1 MLRVQCFGRIT
12 ILKLSNHLSMYHNT
26 EHGTRNA
33 EHGTQNFKLQTLQ
46 TSNSMI
52 TYSFLQHYWW
62 FLISLLGGILAFL
75 LFVQGGQS
83 MLFSLSKTDDERR
96 LLVNALG
103 RKWEFTFTTLV
114 TFGGAFFAS
123 FPLFY
128 STSFGGAY
136 WVWMAILFCFI
147 IQAVSYEF
155 QSKPGNVYGKT
166 TYQAFLFINGLLGTF
181 LIGVALAT
189 FFTGSDFIVNKGN
202 ITHQLAPVI
211 SSWGNEWHGLEALL
225 NVRNLMLG
233 LAVFF
238 LARSLAVLFFI
249 NRLNHPVLEA
259 RSRKYLWYNA
269 IPFVVFFLIFVIWTL
284 FSEGYAVDAATGSIT
299 LEKYKY
305 FTNLIEMPVILFS
318 FLAGVVAVL
327 AGVIGTWISPS
338 FKSGIWFSG
347 VGTVVTVCSLL
358 LITGYNNTSFYPS
371 INLQSSLTIFNASSS
386 EFTLRAMSL
395 VSLFIPVV
403 LLYIFFAWR
412 AMEKK
417 RIDIEDVDNDEHA
430 Y

>member
-1 MLRVQCFGRIT
+1 
-12 ILKLSNHLSMYHNT
+12 
-26 EHGTRNA
+26 
-33 EHGTQNFKLQTLQ
+33 
-46 TSNSMI
+46 MI

-83 MLFSLSKTDDERR
+83 LLFSLSKTEDEKR

-155 QSKPGNVYGKT
+155 QSKPGNVFGAN
-166 TYQAFLFINGLLGTF
+166 TYRSFLFINGLLGTF
-181 LIGVALAT
+181 LIGVAIAT
-189 FFTGSDFIVNKGN
+189 FFTGSDFVVNKGN
-202 ITHQLAPVI
+202 ITQQFAPVI

-225 NVRNLMLG
+225 NVRNLTLG

-238 LARSLAVLFFI
+238 LSRSLALLFFV
-249 NRLNHPVLEA
+249 NRLNNAVLEA
-259 RSRKYLWYNA
+259 RSRKHLWYNA
-269 IPFVVFFLIFVIWTL
+269 IPFVIFFLVFVIWTL
-284 FSEGYAVDAATGSIT
+284 ASEGFAVNPSTGIISM
-299 LEKYKY
+299 EKYKY
-305 FTNLIEMPVILFS
+305 LFNFIEMPVVLVLF
-318 FLAGVVAVL
+318 LLGVIAVL
-327 AGVIGTWISPS
+327 TGIIGTWISPE
-338 FKSGIWFSG
+338 FKKGIWFAG
-347 VGTVVTVCSLL
+347 IGTVVTVCSLL
-358 LITGYNNTSFYPS
+358 LTAGYNNTSYYPATP
-371 INLQSSLTIFNASSS
+371 NLQSSLTIFNSSS
-386 EFTLRAMSL
+386 SFFTLNAMSV

-403 LLYIFFAWR
+403 LVYITIAWR
-412 AMEKK
+412 SMEKK
-417 RIDIEDVDNDEHA
+417 RIDIEDVNGDDHA